1 VIRNRVVQEWAGR
14 DDRTPRAPHP
24 SQSIGRTLIGGQ
36 EYPMPKFSAVLPVPG
51 TTGDF
56 EEMCL
61 AAGESAALVTEI
73 KPAAD
78 IVRDMMSQAENILEG
93 RLWR

>member
-1 VIRNRVVQEWAGR
+1 VQ
-14 DDRTPRAPHP
+14 
-24 SQSIGRTLIGGQ
+24 
-36 EYPMPKFSAVLPVPG
+36 G

-61 AAGESAALVTEI
+61 AAGESAGLVTDI

-78 IVRDMMSQAENILEG
+78 IVRDMMTQAESIMSRGL
-93 RLWR
+93 RRR